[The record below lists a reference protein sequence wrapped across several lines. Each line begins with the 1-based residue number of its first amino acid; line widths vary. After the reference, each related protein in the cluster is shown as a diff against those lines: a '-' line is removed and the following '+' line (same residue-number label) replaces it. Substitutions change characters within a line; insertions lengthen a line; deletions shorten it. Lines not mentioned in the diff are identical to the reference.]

1 MSIEELQSKTITFLR
16 FPMMVCV
23 VLVHAHIT
31 EVIVNGVN
39 LTEAGNLKV
48 YQVLSNLIS
57 EVFVSISVPLFFF
70 ISGFLFFKKFSLSVY
85 FSKLKKRIRTISFHI
100 SFGIF
105 WLLLSSL

>member
-48 YQVLSNLIS
+48 Y
-57 EVFVSISVPLFFF
+57 
-70 ISGFLFFKKFSLSVY
+70 
-85 FSKLKKRIRTISFHI
+85 
-100 SFGIF
+100 
-105 WLLLSSL
+105 